1 MQMLESRRD
10 EIIAL
15 RRHFHENPELSF
27 HEEETARY
35 IADFYRGKDVDVQ
48 TNVGG
53 NGIIVTIKGG
63 RPGKT
68 IALRADFDALPIQ
81 EETGLPFASKVPGV
95 SHMCGHDG
103 HTVMLLAAARHLANN
118 PP

>member
-63 RPGKT
+63 ALGKRSHSGL
-68 IALRADFDALPIQ
+68 ISMLFLFRRKRDFPSLPKCQ
-81 EETGLPFASKVPGV
+81 A
-95 SHMCGHDG
+95 
-103 HTVMLLAAARHLANN
+103 
-118 PP
+118 